1 MTNYLDRSTFNG
13 MKIFKVQRNHS
24 GTQLVNPCYVSFRH
38 GLLCGYY
45 STNVSAELGF
55 LKGDVHE
62 MNIRLNQFDGI
73 DERLRR

>member
-1 MTNYLDRSTFNG
+1 
-13 MKIFKVQRNHS
+13 
-24 GTQLVNPCYVSFRH
+24 
-38 GLLCGYY
+38 
-45 STNVSAELGF
+45 VSAELGF